1 VTAQEAFSERS
12 TNILEISAGPF
23 SRMLL
28 AAADE
33 VIE

>member
-1 VTAQEAFSERS
+1 MKTAKALGL
-12 TNILEISAGPF
+12 TMPP
-23 SRMLL
+23 MLL